1 MRSFSVWSA
10 RRALRDMTTG
20 IEPEPTPALGP
31 FARFLVSGAF
41 NTLVTYLLYL
51 LLLQF
56 LSYRISYTISYAA
69 GIVLAYE
76 LNRVFV
82 FKAPRSLAS
91 IAATPLIYLLQYC
104 VGLGV
109 VSLWVEYLGLSAR
122 IAPLVAIALTVPLTF
137 VLTRWV
143 FLGRAGNRRS

>member
-1 MRSFSVWSA
+1 MV
-10 RRALRDMTTG
+10 MG
-20 IEPEPTPALGP
+20 IEPKPASALGP

-51 LLLQF
+51 LLLMF
-56 LSYRISYTISYAA
+56 LGYRVSYTISYAA

-82 FKAPRSLAS
+82 FKAPRSFAS

-109 VSLWVEYLGLSAR
+109 VSLWVEYLGLSAKV
-122 IAPLVAIALTVPLTF
+122 APLVAIALTVPVTF
-137 VLTRWV
+137 LLTRWA
-143 FLGRAGNRRS
+143 FLGRAGKRRP